1 MKTIIK
7 KLQVGTVFLVAL
19 ECCSLLLG
27 TGWTSWAAPAAGEG
41 AEPPSG
47 MRFIVGGVYVP
58 LFKTQGVEQATT
70 VAPFYLDA
78 HPVTNAQYVAFIQIV
93 HRHEGLQQDL
103 ASTLEAIRRA
113 VQD

>member
-1 MKTIIK
+1 MKTIIR
-7 KLQVGTVFLVAL
+7 KLWAGTVFLVAL
-19 ECCSLLLG
+19 ECCGLL
-27 TGWTSWAAPAAGEG
+27 WIVWASWAAPVEGE
-41 AEPPSG
+41 APAPPSG